1 MAVAVAVGG
10 SVDDMNQMMLI
21 AGDGEDA
28 SYERLSRCDGG
39 CRLIVVCNFLL
50 TRESELDSNCEL

>member
-10 SVDDMNQMMLI
+10 SVDDMIQMMMI

-28 SYERLSRCDGG
+28 LYVRLSRCDSGW
-39 CRLIVVCNFLL
+39 RLIVVCNFLL
-50 TRESELDSNCEL
+50 TRESEMDSNCE